1 MSRKTPTLLAILF
14 LCGSARADLL
24 LEYEGGHSGGVSAM
38 AIANGKIRI
47 DNGSDTSVVFDPKTD
62 TILTLDHRKRRF
74 TRIGPREMEEM
85 QAALRA
91 ATAELDRAMAEL
103 PPEIRA
109 QMQQGFMGGVL
120 GGKPAVSSAPTGR
133 SDQVQGIACR
143 FHRIEALGRL
153 VAEVCIADHADVPW
167 LGREEHETLNAM
179 QRMQE
184 RLLENLREGPLSAL
198 LSNTF
203 NLQGLPLVHI
213 DHSGGKALRS
223 TLSRVSRDPL
233 PAALFDPPA
242 GYQEEKLHLR

>member
-14 LCGSARADLL
+14 LCGTARADLL
-24 LEYEGGHSGGVSAM
+24 LEYEGGGSGAVSAM
-38 AIANGKIRI
+38 AIANGKIRV
-47 DNGSDTSVVFDPKTD
+47 DTGSEASMIFDPKTE

-85 QAALRA
+85 RAALRA
-91 ATAELDRAMAEL
+91 ATAELERAMAEL
-103 PPEIRA
+103 PPELRA

-120 GGKPAVSSAPTGR
+120 GGKPPVASAPTGR
-133 SDQVQGIACR
+133 SDQVQGIGCR

-153 VAEVCIADHADVPW
+153 VAEVCLADYANVPW
-167 LGREEHETLNAM
+167 LGREEHETLSAM

-198 LSNTF
+198 LSSPF

-233 PAALFDPPA
+233 PSALFDPPA
-242 GYQEEKLHLR
+242 GYREENLRLR